1 MTLQQLKYV
10 ITISKSGSMHTAADE
25 LFITQP
31 NLSKAIKDLELEM
44 GITIFNRTNKGVLLT
59 DDGTKFLS
67 YARQVVEQ
75 ANLLEDI
82 YKNKESIKR
91 IFAIS
96 SQHYGFVVNAFV
108 KLVETLGKDT
118 YEFSLR
124 ECKTYDVINDVKD
137 GRSELGVIYF
147 SRFNSEIMKKV
158 ISSNGLS
165 YEFLFEAK
173 PHVLLSKNHP
183 LANKERLTLDDLDAY
198 PRLSYDQGLN
208 NSFYYS
214 EEPHALESVSKAI
227 VVSDRATLFNILIG
241 LNGYTISSGMISS
254 SLDGNNIISIPL
266 ETDEVMDLVYIYD
279 SDKPMKEITKQYLAI
294 LREYI
299 SGGCKKIN
307 FID

>member
-10 ITISKSGSMHTAADE
+10 ITISKSGSMHIAADE

-299 SGGCKKIN
+299 SGHAL
-307 FID
+307 

>member
-31 NLSKAIKDLELEM
+31 NLSKAIKDLEMEM

-158 ISSNGLS
+158 ISANGLS

-183 LANKERLTLDDLDAY
+183 LASKERLTLDDLDAY

-279 SDKPMKEITKQYLAI
+279 SDKPMKEITKQYLEI

-299 SGGCKKIN
+299 NGHAL
-307 FID
+307 

>member
-198 PRLSYDQGLN
+198 PKLSYDQGLN

-299 SGGCKKIN
+299 SGHAL
-307 FID
+307 

>member
-279 SDKPMKEITKQYLAI
+279 SDKPMKEITKQYLEI

-299 SGGCKKIN
+299 SGHAL
-307 FID
+307 

>member
-147 SRFNSEIMKKV
+147 SRFNSEVMKKV

-299 SGGCKKIN
+299 SGHAL
-307 FID
+307 

>member
-299 SGGCKKIN
+299 GGHAL
-307 FID
+307 

>member
-108 KLVETLGKDT
+108 KLVKTLGKDT

-299 SGGCKKIN
+299 SGHAL
-307 FID
+307 